1 MGKEKGR
8 GTASRV
14 RAGAGD
20 AGTRASGI
28 RLDNSLGH
36 DGNTLDL
43 HGAEERIRAMVRC
56 AVARWGEPPPRP
68 WYRRFKRALDLVVAA
83 SGLLV
88 SAPLFAVIA
97 VAIKL
102 DSPGPVLLR
111 QPRVGERGRIF
122 PMLKFRTMVWGS
134 RVELGPGSHKRRDDP
149 RVTRVGRF
157 LRRTSLDELPQ
168 LINVL
173 RGEMSLV
180 GPRPELVEIVL
191 ARYQPWQYRR
201 FLVPQGL
208 TGWWQV
214 TGRATKLM
222 HEHTEDDLYYIERA
236 SFWFDL
242 WILLRT
248 VPAVVRGHGAF

>member
-1 MGKEKGR
+1 MG
-8 GTASRV
+8 AD
-14 RAGAGD
+14 AGD
-20 AGTRASGI
+20 SGI
-28 RLDNSLGH
+28 RSPVVAVH
-36 DGNTLDL
+36 DPLEHDASAMDL
-43 HGAEERIRAMVRC
+43 QQAEEQIRARVAR
-56 AVARWGEPPPRP
+56 AVAVWGELPPRP
-68 WYRRFKRALDLVVAA
+68 WYRRVKRAIDLLVAG
-83 SGLLV
+83 SGLVV
-88 SAPLFAVIA
+88 SAPLLAMIA
-97 VAIKL
+97 LAIKL

-122 PMLKFRTMVWGS
+122 RMLKFRTMAWDS
-134 RVELGPGSHKRRDDP
+134 RVELGPGPHKRPNDP

-248 VPAVVRGHGAF
+248 VPAVLRGHGAF